1 MDYELIAMDL
11 DGTLNNDQKA
21 IDLPTLKA
29 LMTAQQKGIRLA
41 LASARP
47 LPGLFKDRDA
57 LRLQVSFLRSI
68 SRHLYNPEG

>member
-29 LMTAQQKGIRLA
+29 LMTAQQKGIRLV

-47 LPGLFKDRDA
+47 LPGLF
-57 LRLQVSFLRSI
+57 
-68 SRHLYNPEG
+68 SRTETHCGCRITEAF